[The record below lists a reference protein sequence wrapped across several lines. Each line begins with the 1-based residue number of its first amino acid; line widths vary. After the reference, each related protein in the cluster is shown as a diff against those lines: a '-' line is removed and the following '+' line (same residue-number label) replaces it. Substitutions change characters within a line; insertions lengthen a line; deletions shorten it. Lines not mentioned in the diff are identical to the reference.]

1 MKVTTP
7 ANKIPRPGSDLIFN
21 DLAGLAVKVCGG
33 SLAFLCSIDAEH
45 QWGEFNAGDLTPE
58 VFCETTF
65 YSHAIEQAELFVVI
79 DASADG
85 RFTHNPLIV
94 SGSPVRFF
102 AGVPLRSADGHA
114 LGMLSIM
121 DSTPRLLNDEQRET
135 LLGLARQASAIIEA
149 LQKITDLKRST
160 STQNEQSEVELR
172 ASEERFFKAFDAS
185 PEPMTITKYV
195 DGSYL
200 YVNRSFMRKS
210 GYSQTEITGR
220 STVELNIWANSK
232 DSGRLIHLL
241 EEQGSIH
248 KEEIQFRT
256 KSGEIR
262 TGLFSAEIIEV
273 GGERCILS
281 LTHDITERKQIEDAL
296 RESEAKY
303 RSLIESYREKI
314 RDFVDQK
321 DPKERSLKAVL
332 MAK

>member
-7 ANKIPRPGSDLIFN
+7 ANKSPRPGSEAVFN
-21 DLAGLAVKVCGG
+21 DLARLVVRVCGG
-33 SLAFLCSIDAEH
+33 SIAFLCCVDAE
-45 QWGEFNAGDLTPE
+45 QLWGEFNAGDLTPRI
-58 VFCETTF
+58 FCKTAL
-65 YSHAIEQAELFVVI
+65 YAHAIEQAELFVVI

-121 DSTPRLLNDEQRET
+121 DSTPFLLNDEQRET
-135 LLGLARQASAIIEA
+135 LLGLARQASAILEA

-160 STQNEQSEVELR
+160 SSQNEQSEVELR

-220 STVELNIWANSK
+220 STVELNIWANSE
-232 DSGRLIHLL
+232 DSGR
-241 EEQGSIH
+241 
-248 KEEIQFRT
+248 R
-256 KSGEIR
+256 
-262 TGLFSAEIIEV
+262 
-273 GGERCILS
+273 
-281 LTHDITERKQIEDAL
+281 ITSPWCRRGRGTRRPCCTNRPNE
-296 RESEAKY
+296 
-303 RSLIESYREKI
+303 
-314 RDFVDQK
+314 
-321 DPKERSLKAVL
+321 
-332 MAK
+332 